1 MKNFSKKVLVL
12 AVVLVLALSIVI
24 FAACN
29 NKTTPGGG
37 DGAAKVVRIS
47 TTTSVNDS
55 GLMEYLRPYFEADT
69 GYKWEIASAG
79 TGAAINAA
87 RYGNADVILV
97 HSKKSEEEFVEQG
110 FSYKVSGYASERVSF
125 MHNFFVLVGPTTDP
139 ANVAAVKADTTKN
152 VKDAFKAIADTSS
165 TFISRGDK
173 SGTHNKE
180 VTLWPAEL
188 GIATADGKPAE
199 PVPTLSWYKS
209 MGQGMGACL
218 NAAKEQNGYVLTDK
232 ATFLSYKNDPAGD
245 KLPNLQI
252 LWEEDASMKNTYSI
266 LCVKKDGPFKDSVTG
281 DLLPAGSVS
290 IDTVAAETFLNWM
303 TGEHASAL
311 IAYYGVTK
319 YGGSL
324 FTLDSGYRAAA

>member
-1 MKNFSKKVLVL
+1 MKKFGKKTLVLVLVLVL
-12 AVVLVLALSIVI
+12 AISVIALV
-24 FAACN
+24 ACN
-29 NKTTPGGG
+29 KTAPAGG
-37 DGAAKVVRIS
+37 DGKVKVVRIS

-69 GYKWEIASAG
+69 GYKWEVASAG

-87 RYGNADVILV
+87 KYGNADVILV
-97 HSKKSEEEFVEQG
+97 HSKKSEEEFVEAG
-110 FSYKVSGYASERVSF
+110 FSYKVNGYTSERVSF

-139 ANVAAVKADTTKN
+139 AGVAAVKADPTKD
-152 VKDAFKAIADTSS
+152 VKAAFKAIADTSS

-180 VTLWPAEL
+180 VTLWPSEL
-188 GIATADGKPAE
+188 GIATAAGKPAE

-209 MGQGMGACL
+209 LGQGMGACL
-218 NAAKEQNGYVLTDK
+218 NAAEQQTGYVLTDK

-245 KLPNLQI
+245 KLPHLEI

-266 LCVKKDGPFKDSVTG
+266 LCVKKDAPFVDSVTG
-281 DLLPAGSVS
+281 EALPSGTVA

-311 IAYYGVTK
+311 IAYYGITK

-324 FTLDSGYRAAA
+324 FTLDSGYRTAA

>member
-1 MKNFSKKVLVL
+1 MKNFGKKTLVLVLVLVL
-12 AVVLVLALSIVI
+12 AISVVALV
-24 FAACN
+24 ACN
-29 NKTTPGGG
+29 KTAPTGG
-37 DGAAKVVRIS
+37 DGKVKVVRIS

-69 GYKWEIASAG
+69 GYKWEVASAG

-87 RYGNADVILV
+87 KYGNADVILV
-97 HSKKSEEEFVEQG
+97 HSKKSEEEFVDAG
-110 FSYKVSGYASERVSF
+110 FSYKVNGYTSERVSF

-139 ANVAAVKADTTKN
+139 AGVAAVKADPTKD
-152 VKDAFKAIADTSS
+152 VKAAFKAIADTSS

-180 VTLWPAEL
+180 VTLWPSEL
-188 GIATADGKPAE
+188 GIATAAGKPAE

-209 MGQGMGACL
+209 LGQGMGACL
-218 NAAKEQNGYVLTDK
+218 NAAEQQTGYVLTDK

-245 KLPNLQI
+245 KLPHLEI

-266 LCVKKDGPFKDSVTG
+266 LCVKKDAPFVDSVTG
-281 DLLPAGSVS
+281 EALPAGTVA

-324 FTLDSGYRAAA
+324 FTLDSGYRTAA

>member
-1 MKNFSKKVLVL
+1 MKNFGKKTLVLVLVLVL
-12 AVVLVLALSIVI
+12 AISVISLV
-24 FAACN
+24 ACN
-29 NKTTPGGG
+29 KTAPAGG
-37 DGAAKVVRIS
+37 DGKVKVVRIS

-69 GYKWEIASAG
+69 GYKWEVASAG

-87 RYGNADVILV
+87 KYGNADVILV
-97 HSKKSEEEFVEQG
+97 HSKKSEEEFVDAG
-110 FSYKVSGYASERVSF
+110 FSYKVNGYTSERVSF

-139 ANVAAVKADTTKN
+139 AGVAAVKADPTKD
-152 VKDAFKAIADTSS
+152 VKAAFKAIADTSS

-180 VTLWPAEL
+180 VTLWPSEL
-188 GIATADGKPAE
+188 GIATAAGKPAE

-209 MGQGMGACL
+209 LGQGMGACL
-218 NAAKEQNGYVLTDK
+218 NAAEQQTAYVLTDK

-245 KLPNLQI
+245 KLPHLEI

-266 LCVKKDGPFKDSVTG
+266 LCVKKDAPFVDSVTG
-281 DLLPAGSVS
+281 EALPAGTVA

-324 FTLDSGYRAAA
+324 FTLDSGYRTAA